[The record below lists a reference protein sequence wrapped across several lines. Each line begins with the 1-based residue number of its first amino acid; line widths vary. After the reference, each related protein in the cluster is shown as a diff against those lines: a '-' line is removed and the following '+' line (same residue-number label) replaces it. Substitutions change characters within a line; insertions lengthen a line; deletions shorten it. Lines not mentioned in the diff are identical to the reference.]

1 MSEINKF
8 KKFNKLCKFKNA
20 CIYKEKCM
28 YFHPPSNVN
37 NSNTSNIA
45 SNIASEKAEKRQI
58 DLVEPDLSG
67 LLNNMKKLKI
77 EDELKKTRLCVFYK
91 IGCTNGDKCTYAH
104 SKEELQPRFC
114 IYKTFCKDTK
124 CTNYHPG
131 DKIPSPDELF
141 AEALKTTKIIQPVEK
156 KEQEKFIISLDS
168 DSEEDEE
175 DEEQKEKEQKE
186 TPQPTTRLKIE
197 VDISSNHMIDLL
209 TFLNKN
215 KIKIISLNS
224 DFHN

>member
-1 MSEINKF
+1 MSEINNQIK
-8 KKFNKLCKFKNA
+8 KSSKFNKLCKFKNA

-28 YFHPPSNVN
+28 YLHPSQTNDVN
-37 NSNTSNIA
+37 TNTS
-45 SNIASEKAEKRQI
+45 EKSEKRQFESN
-58 DLVEPDLSG
+58 DSDLSSVLG
-67 LLNNMKKLKI
+67 SMKKLKI
-77 EDELKKTRLCVFYK
+77 EDELKKTRLCSYYK
-91 IGCTNGDKCTYAH
+91 VGCVHKDKCTYAH

-114 IYKTFCKDTK
+114 IYRTFCKDKK

-131 DKIPSPDELF
+131 DKIPTPDELF

-168 DSEEDEE
+168 DSDEDDDEDEE
-175 DEEQKEKEQKE
+175 KKEPSHQS
-186 TPQPTTRLKIE
+186 TTHLKIE